1 MHCSVPGSADVTQC
15 LKAHEAASENL
26 MKEPSRE
33 RCEGREKRRNLAG
46 CDGSESSDRHCHRAS
61 L

>member
-1 MHCSVPGSADVTQC
+1 MRHQC

-33 RCEGREKRRNLAG
+33 RCEGRGKRRNLAG
-46 CDGSESSDRHCHRAS
+46 CDGSESSDRYCHRAS